1 MSVKRFLKEYR
12 DFLTNTV
19 HISKQSSYCY
29 ITYLKNACKLPAM
42 NNHLYLIANGKNSAE
57 KIQYANELC
66 DAIDQAYFDP
76 YCPIKQKDL
85 NNSHTAAHIL
95 FAFVSG
101 LKWIKHKGVDVAFI
115 QIFNKSSIVA
125 NFKSR
130 LRTQDRIYQF
140 GAFPTNLYCKLATKF
155 KVRTVWNKLINE
167 TKFIYDASGNYFC
180 FKDIDQVMIGNDN
193 HAYFM
198 KDGKVYTIFTLI
210 TQTGTYVELTAKKLR
225 NLTLDHDKPV
235 VEELEK
241 FFLSKPIPEM
251 RKLSNDILCFE
262 KDYKLKFGNAD
273 GQKIISEYE
282 KTYDPVMLG
291 IDEAKLL
298 DEFIEF
304 LDQLSLT
311 IMDGAQ
317 NSSKGKKTT
326 MVATTAP

>member
-1 MSVKRFLKEYR
+1 M
-12 DFLTNTV
+12 
-19 HISKQSSYCY
+19 
-29 ITYLKNACKLPAM
+29 
-42 NNHLYLIANGKNSAE
+42 
-57 KIQYANELC
+57 
-66 DAIDQAYFDP
+66 
-76 YCPIKQKDL
+76 
-85 NNSHTAAHIL
+85 
-95 FAFVSG
+95 
-101 LKWIKHKGVDVAFI
+101 
-115 QIFNKSSIVA
+115 
-125 NFKSR
+125 
-130 LRTQDRIYQF
+130 
-140 GAFPTNLYCKLATKF
+140 
-155 KVRTVWNKLINE
+155 WNKLINE

-198 KDGKVYTIFTLI
+198 KGGKVYTIFTLI
-210 TQTGTYVELTAKKLR
+210 TRTGKYVELTAKKLR

-241 FFLSKPIPEM
+241 NFLSKPIPEM
-251 RKLSNDILCFE
+251 RKLSNDILRFE

-326 MVATTAP
+326 MVTTTAP